1 MISIKENKSKHIPG
15 ITSFFVSFDYKAEI
29 VDAMKTLPIFNY
41 DKKAK
46 EWEIPITSL
55 SEIIDKLY
63 FIDDIE
69 IILKKYELKEDKKYK
84 ISKQKTKLF
93 KHQEEAVNFG
103 LNHDSWLLLDVAGL
117 GKTLSMIALASELKK
132 KENIK
137 HCLIICGINSLKSNW
152 KNEIKLH
159 SDLSCRILGER
170 VSKKGKYSIKGIKER
185 LEDLSSPIKEFF
197 VITNIETL
205 RDENIVKAI
214 KKGKNDFDMVVLDEC
229 HTMKSPT
236 SIQGKNLLKVK
247 DAKYKIGLTGTL
259 LLNNPMDAYM
269 PLKWIGAERSSYTT
283 FKYYYCQYGGAF
295 NNVFVGFKNID
306 HLKYQLDKYSLRRT
320 KDLLDLPEK
329 TVIKEYI
336 DMDKTQE
343 LFYNN
348 IKDGVKDQV
357 DKVNL
362 TTGSLLAMVSRLRQ
376 ATACPSILTSENI
389 PSAKIDRAVNL
400 TEEIITSG
408 DKIVIFSTFKETV
421 NVLKERLSQFNPL
434 VCTGDTDD
442 AVVEDSIRKFQT
454 DDTYKVF
461 IGTWQKMGTGHT
473 LNAASYMCFID
484 TPWTYGVFS
493 QAQDRIHRIGT
504 KKPVFIYNLI
514 CKNTFDER
522 VAEIVDD
529 KQMISDYI
537 IDDKVSP
544 QLIDRLKDIIQD
556 LE

>member
-41 DKKAK
+41 DKKTK

-69 IILKKYELKEDKKYK
+69 IILKKCELQEDKKYK

-170 VSKKGKYSIKGIKER
+170 ISKKGKYSIKGIKER
-185 LEDLSSPIKEFF
+185 LEDLSNPIKEFF

-205 RDENIVKAI
+205 RDEKIVKAI

-400 TEEIITSG
+400 TEEIVTSG
-408 DKIVIFSTFKETV
+408 EKIVIFSTFKETV
-421 NVLKERLSQFNPL
+421 NVLKDRLSQFNPL

-442 AVVEDSIRKFQT
+442 TVVEDSIRKFQT